1 MSTCTI
7 NVLYDIIIAIVC
19 MGVIFSL
26 EFKRSLLLLLQLEN
40 NLICGSVF
48 CGSGTCLT
56 AFIAL
61 ASNCGYTAQG
71 ENISSYNPLAIL
83 VMTLCYSL
91 CMRL

>member
-1 MSTCTI
+1 MHGS
-7 NVLYDIIIAIVC
+7 Y
-19 MGVIFSL
+19 FFL
-26 EFKRSLLLLLQLEN
+26 EFMRSLLLLLQLEN
-40 NLICGSVF
+40 NFICGSVF
-48 CGSGTCLT
+48 CGSGGCRT
-56 AFIAL
+56 AFIEL